1 MNRFL
6 DGIVV
11 RYRTDAARVFRDSKP
26 ALSGVGQNVVG
37 RNLSNTQ
44 PAKLV
49 AVLAEDKGVPVL
61 EPVQ

>member
-11 RYRTDAARVFRDSKP
+11 RYTTDAARVFRDGKP
-26 ALSGVGQNVVG
+26 ALSEVGENVVG
-37 RNLSNTQ
+37 RNLSNAQ

-49 AVLAEDKGVPVL
+49 AVLAEDKGVPALEVL
-61 EPVQ
+61 Q

>member
-6 DGIVV
+6 DGMVV
-11 RYRTDAARVFRDSKP
+11 RYTTDAARVFRDGKP
-26 ALSGVGQNVVG
+26 ALSEVGQNVVG

-49 AVLAEDKGVPVL
+49 AVFC
-61 EPVQ
+61 